1 MLYGCS
7 ELTSVDLSSF
17 DIKNVIDISDI
28 IFKCS
33 NLKKVKINNI
43 DSNNRLKNEF
53 IGNNIKIIDKSGNNI
68 N

>member
-1 MLYGCS
+1 MY
-7 ELTSVDLSSF
+7 TSIDLSSF

-33 NLKKVKINNI
+33 NLKEVKINNI